1 MALKEFTNL
10 LTARANQQYPIF
22 DYPEVAKSL
31 EGLSAEELALA
42 IATARQLLTGKLIE
56 ARGPVLEA
64 FRDHPSYSQWHHERL
79 IAELPSLLFPQGP
92 PSMFGTSSAGSS
104 TAQAV
109 GDHSKHRA
117 NNQRLN

>member
-10 LTARANQQYPIF
+10 LTARANQQYPIV

-42 IATARQLLTGKLIE
+42 IATARQLLTGKLVE
-56 ARGPVLEA
+56 ARDPILEA
-64 FRDHPSYSQWHHERL
+64 FRDHPSYSQWHHEQL
-79 IAELPSLLFPQGP
+79 IAELPSLLFSDRP
-92 PSMFGTSSAGSS
+92 PDMFGTSSAGSW

-109 GDHSKHRA
+109 GDHSKRQAH
-117 NNQRLN
+117 NKRLN